1 MRGENSMFEPKDEY
15 LMLRDE
21 ILHLDTIVSNTI
33 TFFYAFIAS
42 FLAFALTQT
51 DNVLFILSYIVI
63 FPAYLIVLSRLEG
76 IYRIG
81 AYLKVFHEG
90 ETFMWE
96 TRNSKFVKARGK
108 KYFSYFVFSSFPFIV
123 VNIAVLLLFF
133 YKTDFK
139 ALADFEFYEIIKI
152 VLMVILFVAFLF
164 VFFKNRKVSTEDYFQ
179 GWEALK

>member
-1 MRGENSMFEPKDEY
+1 M
-15 LMLRDE
+15 
-21 ILHLDTIVSNTI
+21 
-33 TFFYAFIAS
+33 
-42 FLAFALTQT
+42 
-51 DNVLFILSYIVI
+51 LFILSYIVI

-96 TRNSKFVKARGK
+96 TRNSEFVKARGK

-133 YKTDFK
+133 YKTDFS
-139 ALADFEFYEIIKI
+139 ALADFEFYEIIKT
-152 VLMVILFVAFLF
+152 VLMVILFVIFFFIL
-164 VFFKNRKVSTEDYFQ
+164 FKNRKVSTEDYFQ